1 MNAVDFN
8 RNRAAHY
15 RGMLLINL
23 KTDASTVM
31 HELTHAVEQQSPH
44 ILKASQDFLKKRAGN
59 ESPQKLSDLT
69 GNKEYK
75 DYEEA
80 YEDEFFSRGGE
91 HYAGKI
97 YPDATELLTMGIE
110 RLHENPV
117 EFYSNDPEYFDFVI
131 HTLQQ
136 P

>member
-1 MNAVDFN
+1 MPGIFF
-8 RNRAAHY
+8 
-15 RGMLLINL
+15 
-23 KTDASTVM
+23 S
-31 HELTHAVEQQSPH
+31 H
-44 ILKASQDFLKKRAGN
+44 ILKASQDFLRKRAGN
-59 ESPQKLSDLT
+59 ESPQKLSELT

-75 DYEEA
+75 AYKEA
-80 YEDEFFSRGGE
+80 YEDEFFSRGGG

-117 EFYSNDPEYFDFVI
+117 EFYFNDPEYFDFVI